1 MSQVTNLL
9 SETLLSIDEQS
20 SLKSYFEQPE
30 KAYLIYAFS
39 NPVAVEYF
47 SSTFSQI
54 TSKIPLSYK
63 GVINYVACEFES
75 AKKAQ
80 EFRNKF
86 DTVIFKIK
94 ATDTILENDYS
105 DEWFKNTVLAETSDL
120 LPLSAFVT
128 SSSTLNSGDAE
139 KIKNAQKAYQRDLK
153 TLQVLTRNETKSFNH
168 IIDRVKDILVNGGMF
183 LNRADCDIVIDYYVS
198 LMKSIPYFAGGV
210 DEFISSKLTKYICDR
225 KMALAESSMSQ
236 HEILKDEGFRPLLNI
251 NSELSQPDLTKE
263 ERDRISTAKFPNEV
277 SSIIS
282 QLKATDEQ
290 WNSICEQLES
300 VLIHAY
306 RDNYFTGNNP
316 IFGSIVESDYGLTQ
330 LIQTAFYTFNTQI
343 MYKSMNEISNN
354 LNKMTLMEAVE
365 KIKEIYRDT
374 SNRFT
379 ATK

>member
-1 MSQVTNLL
+1 MSQATNLL

-20 SLKSYFEQPE
+20 NLKSYFEQSE

-86 DTVIFKIK
+86 DSVIFKIK

-128 SSSTLNSGDAE
+128 SSSTLNSGNDD
-139 KIKNAQKAYQRDLK
+139 KIKNAQKAYQRNLK
-153 TLQVLTRNETKSFNH
+153 TLQVLTRNETKSFNY

-183 LNRADCDIVIDYYVS
+183 LNRSDCNIVIDYYVS

-236 HEILKDEGFRPLLNI
+236 HEIMQDEGFRPLIAYNADYSSI
-251 NSELSQPDLTKE
+251 EITKE
-263 ERDRISTAKFPNEV
+263 QRSALHDKKLPTEV
-277 SSIIS
+277 
-282 QLKATDEQ
+282 
-290 WNSICEQLES
+290 NSILSSVQLTDKQWRNIAQELQS
-300 VLIHAY
+300 VLTHSY
-306 RDNYFTGNNP
+306 LDNHFTDGNDANNKEYA
-316 IFGSIVESDYGLTQ
+316 IKQ
-330 LIQTAFYTFNTQI
+330 LIQISFQTFNTQLL
-343 MYKSMNEISNN
+343 YKSLNDISNS
-354 LNKMTLMEAVE
+354 LNKMSMIETVDKLNL
-365 KIKEIYRDT
+365 IHKE
-374 SNRFT
+374 T
-379 ATK
+379 ASRLVSVS

>member
-1 MSQVTNLL
+1 MSQATNLL
-9 SETLLSIDEQS
+9 SETLLRIDEQS
-20 SLKSYFEQPE
+20 NLKSYFEQSE

-39 NPVAVEYF
+39 NPMAVEYF

-86 DTVIFKIK
+86 DSVIFKIK

-128 SSSTLNSGDAE
+128 SSSTLNTGDDE
-139 KIKNAQKAYQRDLK
+139 KIKNAQKTYQRDLK
-153 TLQVLTRNETKSFNH
+153 TLQVLTRNETKSFNY

-183 LNRADCDIVIDYYVS
+183 LNQADCNIVIEYYVS

-236 HEILKDEGFRPLLNI
+236 QEIMHDEGFRPLI
-251 NSELSQPDLTKE
+251 AYHADYSSIEITKE
-263 ERDRISTAKFPNEV
+263 QRSALHDKKPPTEVKRIL
-277 SSIIS
+277 SSV
-282 QLKATDEQ
+282 QLTDKQ
-290 WNSICEQLES
+290 WRNIAQELQS
-300 VLIHAY
+300 VLTHSY
-306 RDNYFTGNNP
+306 LDNHFTDGNDANNK
-316 IFGSIVESDYGLTQ
+316 EYGIRQ
-330 LIQTAFYTFNTQI
+330 LIQIAFQTFNTKLL
-343 MYKSMNEISNN
+343 YKSLNDISNSLNEMSMIETVDKLN
-354 LNKMTLMEAVE
+354 L
-365 KIKEIYRDT
+365 IHKE
-374 SNRFT
+374 T
-379 ATK
+379 ASRLVCVC